1 MAIMRKKQEEIKS
14 GIDALLWRNRCLNR
28 CFTTN
33 DKITINKFSRLL
45 PIASIESF
53 NEIENSLTN
62 SEEDFSSLV

>member
-14 GIDALLWRNRCLNR
+14 GIDALLA
-28 CFTTN
+28 TN